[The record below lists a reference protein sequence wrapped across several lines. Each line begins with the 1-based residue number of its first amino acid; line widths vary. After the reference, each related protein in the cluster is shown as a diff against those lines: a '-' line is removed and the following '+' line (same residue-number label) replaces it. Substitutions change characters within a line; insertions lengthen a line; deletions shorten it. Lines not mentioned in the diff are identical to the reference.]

1 MFLKRLEI
9 LGFKSFAN
17 KTVVDFSAGITA
29 VVGPNGS
36 GKSNISDAIRW
47 VLGEQSARSLR
58 GAKMEDVI
66 FAGSDSRR
74 PVNFCEVSLTL
85 DNSDNRLPV
94 VFDEVTVTRRV
105 YRTGE
110 SEYLINRK
118 PCRLRDITELFMD
131 TGLGREAYSIIGQ
144 GRIEEMLS
152 TRPEDRRGPFEDA
165 AGIVKFKYR
174 RKEAERRLEETA
186 ANLVRIDDILAEL
199 RAQAGPLEAEAEK
212 ARQYNA
218 LAEELKRLEITL
230 LVAEIQE
237 LQRRWQA
244 SSQTVQ
250 ELSERRG
257 QALAQ
262 VQLDEAALQSA
273 RQQFDAVAAAAGERQ
288 RQEVQA
294 VEERQRLEGRAE
306 LMAER
311 VQNLL
316 QTVEDR
322 RQQLAQQQ
330 AETAELEAERE
341 GQADRLALLTAQLE
355 AKNAELEAAAE
366 AVHPDRRAQLEAEIE
381 DLSSRLLEAHNRAAG
396 LRNEVR
402 AAQEAKTGEAR
413 RRERLVAERVRWEEE
428 IARIDAQLA
437 KVAAERADRAR
448 RLEEGKQLLAVANQE
463 VKQAA
468 EQEVAVVQHLHQV
481 ESKVSSL
488 RSRLEL
494 LRDLEMGYDGYAA
507 GVRTVLQAADK
518 GRLGGIHGAVA
529 GLIRVDKRLEVAIE
543 TALGGGLQNIV
554 VDDEASAREAI
565 GWLKRRQAGRATF
578 MPLDVIRGRR
588 LSEQD
593 RQKVA
598 GHSGWLGIASD
609 LVECAEPYRRV
620 VEHLLGNVVIA
631 ETLQAANEMARALA
645 YRVRLV
651 TLEGDVVSPGGL
663 MSGGS
668 HARRGP
674 GLLGRTRERESVEAE
689 LAASLKQIEALQE
702 RQRAL
707 RKQAVAAQ
715 ERQRQ
720 VGEEMTRLR
729 SESAALEADL
739 REWQARRQSAAD
751 RREAARWEAEQALES
766 ETSLRER
773 EAAAQAEL
781 ADAEAQVEQV
791 EKTLL
796 SRRQELEQRTLEM
809 AAAQERVT
817 GLRIE
822 TAALSQEQRSLAQRV
837 EELTRRIERGHE
849 RARELTS
856 EMARLQDSIQRT
868 RQEEAE
874 VRERLA
880 DVRAALAEVEADLQ
894 SLHQAQLA
902 AEQEVSLAEQRLR
915 SAQQG
920 LGAVDEQLRR
930 AELAAERAD
939 AELQHALVRLGETH
953 HMTYEW
959 AEAQYP
965 LSEPVDELRRRAD
978 EQERRMRA
986 LGDVRLGAIEEWERL
1001 SQRLQF
1007 LNQERDDLESAR
1019 EQLVDLIEDI
1029 DREMAERFA
1038 NTFAQIRQEFQTAF
1052 RQLFGGGRADLELTD
1067 SEDVLHSGIEVM
1079 AQPPGKKL
1087 QNLNLMSGGE
1097 RALTAMALLF
1107 AILRVRPVPFCVLD
1121 EVEAALDEAN
1131 VSRFARELRRF
1142 ADDTQFIVITH
1153 RRGTMEEADVLYGV
1167 TMQESGVSSLISVRL
1182 GGDGDMETAG

>member
-1 MFLKRLEI
+1 
-9 LGFKSFAN
+9 
-17 KTVVDFSAGITA
+17 
-29 VVGPNGS
+29 
-36 GKSNISDAIRW
+36 
-47 VLGEQSARSLR
+47 
-58 GAKMEDVI
+58 
-66 FAGSDSRR
+66 
-74 PVNFCEVSLTL
+74 
-85 DNSDNRLPV
+85 
-94 VFDEVTVTRRV
+94 FDEVTVTRRV

-131 TGLGREAYSIIGQ
+131 TGLGRESYSIIGQ

-212 ARQYNA
+212 AHQYNV

-250 ELSERRG
+250 ELSEQRR

-262 VQLDEAALQSA
+262 VQREEATLQSA

-330 AETAELEAERE
+330 AETAELAAARE
-341 GQADRLALLTAQLE
+341 EQADRLALLTAQLE
-355 AKNAELEAAAE
+355 AKSAELEAAAE
-366 AVHPDRRAQLEAEIE
+366 AVDPDRRAQLEAEIE
-381 DLSSRLLEAHNRAAG
+381 DLSSRLLEAHNRAAT

-413 RRERLVAERVRWEEE
+413 RRERLVAERARWEDE
-428 IARIDAQLA
+428 IAKIDAQLA
-437 KVAAERADRAR
+437 KIEADRADRAQ
-448 RLEEGKQLLAVANQE
+448 RLEEGKQLLAAANQE
-463 VKQAA
+463 AKRAA
-468 EQEVAVVQHLHQV
+468 EQEVAVVQDLHQV

-488 RSRLEL
+488 KSRLEL
-494 LRDLEMGYDGYAA
+494 LRDLETGYDGYAA

-518 GRLGGIHGAVA
+518 GRLGGVHGAVA
-529 GLIRVDKRLEVAIE
+529 GLIRVDKRLELAVE
-543 TALGGGLQNIV
+543 TALGSGLQNIV

-565 GWLKRRQAGRATF
+565 AWLKRRQAGRATF

-588 LSEQD
+588 LSERDCQ
-593 RQKVA
+593 QVA

-609 LVECAEPYRRV
+609 LVECAAPYRRV

-689 LAASLKQIEALQE
+689 LAASLKQVEALRE
-702 RQRAL
+702 RQQAL

-720 VGEEMTRLR
+720 AGEEMTRLR
-729 SESAALEADL
+729 AESAALEADL
-739 REWQARRQSAAD
+739 REWQARRQSAED
-751 RREAARWEAEQALES
+751 RREAARWEAEQVLES
-766 ETSLRER
+766 ETNLRER

-817 GLRIE
+817 GLRVE

-837 EELTRRIERGHE
+837 EELNQRIERGHE

-856 EMARLQDSIQRT
+856 EMKRLQDSIQRT
-868 RQEEAE
+868 RQEEAV

-880 DVRAALAEVEADLQ
+880 DVRGALAEVESDLQ
-894 SLHQAQLA
+894 SLRQAQLA
-902 AEQEVSLAEQRLR
+902 AEQEVGLAEQRLR

-939 AELQHALVRLGETH
+939 AELQHALARLGETH

-965 LSEPVDELRRRAD
+965 LLQPVDELRRQAD
-978 EQERRMRA
+978 EQERRIRA

-1007 LNQERDDLESAR
+1007 LTQEREDLESAR
-1019 EQLVDLIEDI
+1019 GQLVDLIEDI

-1038 NTFAQIRQEFQTAF
+1038 NTFEQIRQEFQMAF
-1052 RQLFGGGRADLELTD
+1052 GQLFGGGRADLELTD

-1182 GGDGDMETAG
+1182 EGDGDMETAG